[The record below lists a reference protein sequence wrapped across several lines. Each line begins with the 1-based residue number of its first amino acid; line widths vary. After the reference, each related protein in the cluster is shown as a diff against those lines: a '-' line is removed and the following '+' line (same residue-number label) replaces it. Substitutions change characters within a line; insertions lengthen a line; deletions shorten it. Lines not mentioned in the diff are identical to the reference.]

1 LVTVKPGQW
10 VTSTAGRDQGTHYLV
25 IAVENE
31 RTLYVA
37 DGLRR
42 SVASPKRKNVRHVWV
57 HDAVHEGL
65 ASQLRAGKKLQ
76 DSDVRTALMELMRK
90 EEEVG

>member
-1 LVTVKPGQW
+1 M
-10 VTSTAGRDQGTHYLV
+10 
-25 IAVENE
+25 AVEDE

-42 SVASPKRKNVRHVWV
+42 SASAPKRKNLRHVWV

-65 ASQLRAGKKLQ
+65 ASQLRTGKRLL

>member
-1 LVTVKPGQW
+1 M
-10 VTSTAGRDQGTHYLV
+10 
-25 IAVENE
+25 AVENE
-31 RTLYVA
+31 RILYVA

-42 SVASPKRKNVRHVWV
+42 SVSAPKKKNLRHVWV

-65 ASQLRAGKKLQ
+65 ASQLRMGKRLL